1 MGICFGFVDNLE
13 SKIEVEVVNEI
24 PHIQT
29 EFSYLK
35 LEGKMI
41 LQKDSQSYDV
51 AVIINLENWN
61 SKGARMTPITAK
73 RIRET
78 SSPSLMRCL
87 SMPELV

>member
-41 LQKDSQSYDV
+41 LQKDSQSYDI
-51 AVIINLENWN
+51 AIIINLEN
-61 SKGARMTPITAK
+61 
-73 RIRET
+73 
-78 SSPSLMRCL
+78 
-87 SMPELV
+87 